1 MKTLSNPQG
10 VTGFPRVK
18 APRKERKS
26 SLVIKLPSELGIE
39 QASGL
44 REVLLKELNNAKNVT
59 LDASEIQRI
68 HAAAL
73 QLFCM
78 FCKDRR
84 DSGRSVS
91 WREPSPILRSAAAL
105 LGATTLL
112 SLGQEP
118 ALA

>member
-1 MKTLSNPQG
+1 MKKMSRTEG
-10 VTGFPRVK
+10 VTGFPSVQGR
-18 APRKERKS
+18 RKS
-26 SLVIKLPSELGIE
+26 RDSSTVVKLPAELGIE
-39 QASGL
+39 QAASL
-44 REVLLKELNNAKNVT
+44 RETLVKNLNDARNVA

-84 DSGRSVS
+84 AAGRDFS
-91 WREPSPILRSAAAL
+91 WREPSLALRGAATL

-118 ALA
+118 EAA